1 MNAINITDYTN
12 TLGLQAKVA
21 SALMAR
27 AQAATKNIALRHL
40 ARLLRENVQA
50 LQVDNARDIERA
62 VAAGLAAPM
71 VDRLKLTPKVLETC
85 AQGCEQLASM
95 ADVIGELIGL
105 RQQPSGIRVG
115 QM

>member
-12 TLGLQAKVA
+12 TLGIQAKVA
-21 SALMAR
+21 SALMAKS
-27 AQAATKNIALRHL
+27 QAATKNIALRHL

-62 VAAGLAAPM
+62 VTAGLAAPM

-85 AQGCEQLASM
+85 AQGCEQLASH
-95 ADVIGELIGL
+95 AGCDW
-105 RQQPSGIRVG
+105 
-115 QM
+115 